1 MKIYDV
7 SKVQRVM
14 KAYDKNIK
22 KTEKVN
28 KSTFKEDKIEI
39 SDEARYIQTAMKAFK
54 ELPDVRD
61 DKVKDI
67 KKEISEGTYNPSAK
81 DVVEKMLKDL
91 GKK

>member
-28 KSTFKEDKIEI
+28 SPSFKEDKIEI
-39 SDEARYIQTAMKAFK
+39 SDEARFIQTAMKAYK

-61 DKVKDI
+61 DKVDAL
-67 KKEISEGTYNPSAK
+67 KKEINEGTYNPSTK
-81 DVVEKMLKDL
+81 DVVEKMLKNINR
-91 GKK
+91 K